1 MYGEELRTYNET
13 RYDHIPVY
21 SPPGGKPAV
30 LAVEKPGRDAFDGRT
45 VLAGGVCCRGRD
57 GVSEKVKKK
66 SPGSCNSWGP
76 MDVVF
81 PEYYVLIIQKCRRKI
96 NV

>member
-30 LAVEKPGRDAFDGRT
+30 LAVEKPGRDVTDGRT
-45 VLAGGVCCRGRD
+45 VLAGSVCGRGRD
-57 GVSEKVKKK
+57 GESETKIKKRLR
-66 SPGSCNSWGP
+66 C
-76 MDVVF
+76 
-81 PEYYVLIIQKCRRKI
+81 CTT
-96 NV
+96 